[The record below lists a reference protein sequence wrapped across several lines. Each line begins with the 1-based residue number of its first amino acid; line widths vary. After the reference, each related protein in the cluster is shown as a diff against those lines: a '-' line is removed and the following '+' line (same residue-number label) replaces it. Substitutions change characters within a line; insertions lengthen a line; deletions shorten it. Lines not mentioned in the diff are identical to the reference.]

1 MTKQQRN
8 VWVVL
13 LGMAGFGLALWFAVL
28 PNGNVAAAS
37 EGSISGV
44 VTDEAGKPLRG
55 APITA
60 RLENMSISRYS
71 DASGKYQITG
81 LKPGNYKLSA
91 TAYGYAAKLVDK
103 EIGGGATD
111 VAFSL
116 KPNWNPSIIST
127 SEYISAF
134 GDDKD
139 IHKIEGTCTGCHNF
153 TWIMR
158 RKGLTAA
165 EWEDFIPQMSPRQF
179 FVTPHLSP
187 AELKDISISLEKYFG
202 PDSPVPDKEQ
212 VHHVEIGDEALNST
226 VRMFTPPTHNISHS
240 SNVGPKG
247 QIWFTEFDSISN
259 KVTSFEPLTQ
269 EFQEYEMPTPHSG
282 PHNPWVARNGLVWV
296 TENAAHKL
304 AVLDPNTGK
313 FTEYTP
319 PQGAGT
325 HTLREDSQGNIWTSG
340 KITKFDVQTKKF
352 TVYDTPDVYDVA
364 VDSHNNAWGG
374 SGAKGSIVRVDSKTG
389 DVKLIPVPGAT
400 NFRGVEVDAQ
410 DNVWFGDVMGHR
422 LGRID
427 HQTGQM
433 TFYQPPTPNYSPY
446 GIVIDKK
453 TGKIWTADYLGAN
466 VTRLDPATG
475 KFTVFPFPSEIQMI
489 RFFGEDLQ
497 SRIWFTDFAT
507 GRIGVLDTGE
517 SKTSTSAQR

>member
-1 MTKQQRN
+1 MTKQKRI

-13 LGMAGFGLALWFAVL
+13 LGMASFGLALWFAVL
-28 PNGNVAAAS
+28 PSRTAAAPS
-37 EGSISGV
+37 EGTISGV

-55 APITA
+55 APVTA
-60 RLENMSISRYS
+60 RLDNMTVSRFS
-71 DASGKYQITG
+71 NASGKYQITG
-81 LKPGNYKLSA
+81 LKPGNYKVSA
-91 TAYGYAAKLVDK
+91 TAYGFGTVTVDK
-103 EIGGGATD
+103 EIGGAAAD
-111 VAFSL
+111 AAFSL

-158 RKGLTAA
+158 RKGQTAA
-165 EWEDFIPQMSPRQF
+165 EWQDFIPNMSPRHY
-179 FVTPHLSP
+179 FVTPNLSP
-187 AELKDISISLEKYFG
+187 DQLKDISVSLEKYFG
-202 PDSPVPDKEQ
+202 PDSPVPAKEK
-212 VHHVEIGDEALNST
+212 VHHVEISDEALNST
-226 VRMFTPPTHNISHS
+226 IRMFTPPTRNAAHS
-240 SNVGPKG
+240 VNVGANGKV
-247 QIWFTEFDSISN
+247 WFTEFDAFSN
-259 KVTSFEPLTQ
+259 KVTSFDPQTQ
-269 EFQEYEMPTPHSG
+269 EFKEYEMPTPQSG

-304 AVLDPNTGK
+304 ASLDPATGK
-313 FTEYTP
+313 FTEYVP

-340 KITKFDVQTKKF
+340 NITRFDTETKKF
-352 TVYDTPDVYDVA
+352 TVFNTPNVYDVA

-374 SGAKGSIVRVDSKTG
+374 APNGNIVHVDGKTG
-389 DVKLIPVPGAT
+389 EVKQIPVPGAI
-400 NFRGVEVDAQ
+400 NFRGFEVDAQ

-433 TFYQPPTPNYSPY
+433 TFYTPSTPNYSIY

-453 TGKIWTADYLGAN
+453 TGNIWTADYLGAN
-466 VTRLDPATG
+466 VTRLDPKTG
-475 KFTVFPFPSEIQMI
+475 KFSVFPFPSEIQMI
-489 RFFGEDLQ
+489 RFFGEDPQ
-497 SRIWFTDFAT
+497 GHIWFTDFAG

-517 SKTSTSAQR
+517 SKTSMSAQR

>member
-1 MTKQQRN
+1 
-8 VWVVL
+8 
-13 LGMAGFGLALWFAVL
+13 
-28 PNGNVAAAS
+28 
-37 EGSISGV
+37 
-44 VTDEAGKPLRG
+44 
-55 APITA
+55 
-60 RLENMSISRYS
+60 
-71 DASGKYQITG
+71 
-81 LKPGNYKLSA
+81 
-91 TAYGYAAKLVDK
+91 
-103 EIGGGATD
+103 
-111 VAFSL
+111 
-116 KPNWNPSIIST
+116 
-127 SEYISAF
+127 
-134 GDDKD
+134 
-139 IHKIEGTCTGCHNF
+139 
-153 TWIMR
+153 
-158 RKGLTAA
+158 
-165 EWEDFIPQMSPRQF
+165 
-179 FVTPHLSP
+179 
-187 AELKDISISLEKYFG
+187 
-202 PDSPVPDKEQ
+202 
-212 VHHVEIGDEALNST
+212 
-226 VRMFTPPTHNISHS
+226 
-240 SNVGPKG
+240 
-247 QIWFTEFDSISN
+247 
-259 KVTSFEPLTQ
+259 
-269 EFQEYEMPTPHSG
+269 MPTPHSG

-296 TENAAHKL
+296 TEKAAHKL